1 MKYPYDKKM
10 KPPGLSVPV
19 IISDVKG
26 HNSKRLDAEIDTG
39 GGISSIPADLVK
51 SWDLIPFGSIDARGT
66 FGSFKEM
73 NVYVVRVKLENG
85 RTFKAKVIE
94 NNRPLVILGR
104 NVLNGMILH
113 ADGPG
118 KTFTLE

>member
-1 MKYPYDKKM
+1 MRYSYDKKM
-10 KPPGLSVPV
+10 NPPGLSVPV
-19 IISDVKG
+19 VISDLKRQ
-26 HNSKRLDAEIDTG
+26 NSKQLAAEIDTG

-73 NVYVVRVKLENG
+73 RVYLVRVQFEDG
-85 RTFKAKVIE
+85 RQLKAKVIG
-94 NNRPLVILGR
+94 NNRSFVILGR
-104 NVLNGMILH
+104 NVLNDMILH

-118 KTFTLE
+118 KAFTLE